1 MFGWLCP
8 ASDWRPRAACLSRN
22 AFRATVPPTLP
33 RVKPNPIAPF
43 SLRRAGSQIQPR
55 FRRMPIPEERGN
67 LWRRFAGAPSTSGGG
82 RRIAGERGRS
92 GFWDGGA
99 TALLRS
105 EIHNFSGSE
114 SRLYSGPHR
123 SWGGDV
129 DPRADRVARLLACQ
143 AYAENEIRSIARLRL
158 LASGAAGSL
167 ARASEGWWALVD
179 DRRTLPRVRSSQG
192 FRTLGAPAALI
203 WRGTSRGGR
212 RLRYH

>member
-1 MFGWLCP
+1 VRL
-8 ASDWRPRAACLSRN
+8 ASAGTHFA
-22 AFRATVPPTLP
+22 
-33 RVKPNPIAPF
+33 
-43 SLRRAGSQIQPR
+43 RRYPQPCHGSSQIPSHR
-55 FRRMPIPEERGN
+55 SV
-67 LWRRFAGAPSTSGGG
+67 FAGPGPRSNRVFVACPFPRSAAICGGDLRAPPRRLGGG